1 MLNQQLQ
8 SSLNDAFT
16 YAHELSHE
24 FVTLE
29 HLLLVLLENPQVTE
43 ILDACNGN
51 IESLKEDLLMY
62 IHESNDE
69 IENEADL
76 NVQPT
81 LGFQRVIQRAIY
93 QVQSSGQDE
102 VTGGHIIVSMYSE
115 PESQAVY
122 LLEQQK
128 IDRLDVVTYMSHGMS
143 DDSFENVMA
152 LIEREPAQAPQVTMR
167 SEADIPSALSDYIG
181 GSLKDI
187 KWRPIG
193 LGVKQSLLKTS
204 GNSTARLLYIPAGT
218 AVPHHSHNGNELTL
232 VLKGAFEDEVSRF
245 GPGDVEMAD
254 EDLDHQPI
262 AVEGEDCICLA
273 VTDAPLKFQTLLH
286 KLVQPFLK
294 I

>member
-1 MLNQQLQ
+1 MK
-8 SSLNDAFT
+8 NDNKIK
-16 YAHELSHE
+16 HHLS
-24 FVTLE
+24 
-29 HLLLVLLENPQVTE
+29 
-43 ILDACNGN
+43 
-51 IESLKEDLLMY
+51 EDLLRRYSNGTLCEAFSLAVATHISMCDDCRAAL
-62 IHESNDE
+62 ESY
-69 IENEADL
+69 EAM
-76 NVQPT
+76 
-81 LGFQRVIQRAIY
+81 
-93 QVQSSGQDE
+93 
-102 VTGGHIIVSMYSE
+102 GGALLDVSE
-115 PESQAVY
+115 PE
-122 LLEQQK
+122 E
-128 IDRLDVVTYMSHGMS
+128 MG
-143 DDSFENVMA
+143 DDSFESVMA
-152 LIEREPAQAPQVTMR
+152 LIENKPVQITESAEKVE
-167 SEADIPSALSDYIG
+167 SDVPSALSDYIG

-232 VLKGAFEDEVSRF
+232 VLKGAFEDEVARF

-273 VTDAPLKFQTLLH
+273 VTDAPLKFQTFIH

>member
-1 MLNQQLQ
+1 MK
-8 SSLNDAFT
+8 NDNKIK
-16 YAHELSHE
+16 HHLS
-24 FVTLE
+24 
-29 HLLLVLLENPQVTE
+29 
-43 ILDACNGN
+43 
-51 IESLKEDLLMY
+51 EDLLMRY
-62 IHESNDE
+62 SNGTLCEAFSLAVATHISMCDDCRAALESY
-69 IENEADL
+69 EAM
-76 NVQPT
+76 
-81 LGFQRVIQRAIY
+81 
-93 QVQSSGQDE
+93 
-102 VTGGHIIVSMYSE
+102 GG
-115 PESQAVY
+115 A
-122 LLEQQK
+122 L
-128 IDRLDVVTYMSHGMS
+128 LDVS
-143 DDSFENVMA
+143 DPEEMGVDSFESVMA
-152 LIEREPAQAPQVTMR
+152 LIENQPVQITQSAERVESDV
-167 SEADIPSALSDYIG
+167 PSALSDYIG

-232 VLKGAFEDEVSRF
+232 VLKGAFEDEIAHF

-273 VTDAPLKFQTLLH
+273 VTDAPLKFQTFIH

>member
-1 MLNQQLQ
+1 MK
-8 SSLNDAFT
+8 NDNKIK
-16 YAHELSHE
+16 HHLS
-24 FVTLE
+24 
-29 HLLLVLLENPQVTE
+29 
-43 ILDACNGN
+43 
-51 IESLKEDLLMY
+51 EDLLMRY
-62 IHESNDE
+62 SNGTLCEAFSLAVATHISMCDDCRAALESY
-69 IENEADL
+69 EAM
-76 NVQPT
+76 
-81 LGFQRVIQRAIY
+81 
-93 QVQSSGQDE
+93 
-102 VTGGHIIVSMYSE
+102 GGALLDVYE
-115 PESQAVY
+115 PE
-122 LLEQQK
+122 EM
-128 IDRLDVVTYMSHGMS
+128 RN
-143 DDSFENVMA
+143 DSFESVMA
-152 LIEREPAQAPQVTMR
+152 LIENQPIQTTESAEKVD
-167 SEADIPSALSDYIG
+167 SDGPSALSDYIG

-232 VLKGAFEDEVSRF
+232 VLKGAFEDEVARF

-273 VTDAPLKFQTLLH
+273 VTDAPLKFQTFIH

>member
-1 MLNQQLQ
+1 MKN
-8 SSLNDAFT
+8 NNKIK
-16 YAHELSHE
+16 HHLS
-24 FVTLE
+24 
-29 HLLLVLLENPQVTE
+29 
-43 ILDACNGN
+43 
-51 IESLKEDLLMY
+51 EDLLMRY
-62 IHESNDE
+62 SNGTLCEAFSLAVATHISMCDDCRAALESY
-69 IENEADL
+69 EAM
-76 NVQPT
+76 
-81 LGFQRVIQRAIY
+81 
-93 QVQSSGQDE
+93 
-102 VTGGHIIVSMYSE
+102 GG
-115 PESQAVY
+115 A
-122 LLEQQK
+122 L
-128 IDRLDVVTYMSHGMS
+128 LDVS
-143 DDSFENVMA
+143 DPEEMGEDSFESVMA
-152 LIEREPAQAPQVTMR
+152 LIENQPVQITESAEKVE
-167 SEADIPSALSDYIG
+167 SDVPSALSDYIG

-232 VLKGAFEDEVSRF
+232 VLKGAFEDEVARF

-273 VTDAPLKFQTLLH
+273 VTDAPLKFQTFIH

>member
-1 MLNQQLQ
+1 MKNDNKIKHHLSEDILMKYSNGTLCEAF
-8 SSLNDAFT
+8 SLAVATHISMCDDCRSA
-16 YAHELSHE
+16 
-24 FVTLE
+24 LE
-29 HLLLVLLENPQVTE
+29 
-43 ILDACNGN
+43 
-51 IESLKEDLLMY
+51 SY
-62 IHESNDE
+62 
-69 IENEADL
+69 EAM
-76 NVQPT
+76 
-81 LGFQRVIQRAIY
+81 
-93 QVQSSGQDE
+93 
-102 VTGGHIIVSMYSE
+102 GG
-115 PESQAVY
+115 A
-122 LLEQQK
+122 L
-128 IDRLDVVTYMSHGMS
+128 LDVS
-143 DDSFENVMA
+143 DPEEMGVDSFESVMA
-152 LIEREPAQAPQVTMR
+152 LIENQPVQITQSAERVESDV
-167 SEADIPSALSDYIG
+167 PSALSDYIG

-232 VLKGAFEDEVSRF
+232 VLKGAFEDEIARF

-273 VTDAPLKFQTLLH
+273 VTDAPLKFQTFIH

>member
-1 MLNQQLQ
+1 MK
-8 SSLNDAFT
+8 NDNKIK
-16 YAHELSHE
+16 HHLS
-24 FVTLE
+24 
-29 HLLLVLLENPQVTE
+29 
-43 ILDACNGN
+43 
-51 IESLKEDLLMY
+51 EDLLMRY
-62 IHESNDE
+62 SNGTLCEAFSLAVATHISMCDDCRAALESY
-69 IENEADL
+69 EAM
-76 NVQPT
+76 
-81 LGFQRVIQRAIY
+81 
-93 QVQSSGQDE
+93 
-102 VTGGHIIVSMYSE
+102 GG
-115 PESQAVY
+115 A
-122 LLEQQK
+122 L
-128 IDRLDVVTYMSHGMS
+128 LDVSDPEEMG
-143 DDSFENVMA
+143 DDSFESVMA
-152 LIEREPAQAPQVTMR
+152 LIRNQPGQITESAEKVE
-167 SEADIPSALSDYIG
+167 SDVPSALSDYIG

-232 VLKGAFEDEVSRF
+232 VLKGAFEDEVARF

-273 VTDAPLKFQTLLH
+273 VTDAPLKFQTFIH

>member
-1 MLNQQLQ
+1 MK
-8 SSLNDAFT
+8 NDNKIK
-16 YAHELSHE
+16 HHLS
-24 FVTLE
+24 
-29 HLLLVLLENPQVTE
+29 
-43 ILDACNGN
+43 
-51 IESLKEDLLMY
+51 EDLLMKY
-62 IHESNDE
+62 SNGTLCEAFSLAVATHISMCDDCRAALESY
-69 IENEADL
+69 EAM
-76 NVQPT
+76 
-81 LGFQRVIQRAIY
+81 
-93 QVQSSGQDE
+93 
-102 VTGGHIIVSMYSE
+102 GG
-115 PESQAVY
+115 A
-122 LLEQQK
+122 L
-128 IDRLDVVTYMSHGMS
+128 LDVS
-143 DDSFENVMA
+143 DPEEMGVDSFESVMA
-152 LIEREPAQAPQVTMR
+152 LIENQPVQITQSAERVESDV
-167 SEADIPSALSDYIG
+167 PSALSDYIG

-232 VLKGAFEDEVSRF
+232 VLKGAFEDEIARF

-273 VTDAPLKFQTLLH
+273 VTDAPLKFQTFMH

>member
-1 MLNQQLQ
+1 MKKH
-8 SSLNDAFT
+8 DIK
-16 YAHELSHE
+16 HHLSKE
-24 FVTLE
+24 
-29 HLLLVLLENPQVTE
+29 LLLAYSAGQLEEGFSLAIATH
-43 ILDACNGN
+43 ISMCDDCRAAL
-51 IESLKEDLLMY
+51 ESY
-62 IHESNDE
+62 
-69 IENEADL
+69 EAM
-76 NVQPT
+76 
-81 LGFQRVIQRAIY
+81 
-93 QVQSSGQDE
+93 
-102 VTGGHIIVSMYSE
+102 GG
-115 PESQAVY
+115 A
-122 LLEQQK
+122 L
-128 IDRLDVVTYMSHGMS
+128 LDVSDPEEMG
-143 DDSFENVMA
+143 DDSFESVMA
-152 LIEREPAQAPQVTMR
+152 LIENQPVQITESAEKVE
-167 SEADIPSALSDYIG
+167 SDVPSALSDYIG

-232 VLKGAFEDEVSRF
+232 VLKGAFEDEVARF

-273 VTDAPLKFQTLLH
+273 VTDAPLKFQTFIH

>member
-1 MLNQQLQ
+1 MK
-8 SSLNDAFT
+8 NDNKIK
-16 YAHELSHE
+16 HHLS
-24 FVTLE
+24 
-29 HLLLVLLENPQVTE
+29 
-43 ILDACNGN
+43 
-51 IESLKEDLLMY
+51 EDLLMRY
-62 IHESNDE
+62 SNGTLCEAFSLAVATHISMCDDCRAALESY
-69 IENEADL
+69 EAM
-76 NVQPT
+76 
-81 LGFQRVIQRAIY
+81 
-93 QVQSSGQDE
+93 
-102 VTGGHIIVSMYSE
+102 GG
-115 PESQAVY
+115 A
-122 LLEQQK
+122 L
-128 IDRLDVVTYMSHGMS
+128 LDVS
-143 DDSFENVMA
+143 DPEEMGVDSFESVMA
-152 LIEREPAQAPQVTMR
+152 LIENQPVQNTEI
-167 SEADIPSALSDYIG
+167 SERVESDVPLALSDYIG

-232 VLKGAFEDEVSRF
+232 VLKGAFEDEIARF

-273 VTDAPLKFQTLLH
+273 VTDAPLKFQTFIH

>member
-1 MLNQQLQ
+1 MKNDNKIKHHLSEDILMRYSNGTLCEAF
-8 SSLNDAFT
+8 SLAVATHISMCDDCRA
-16 YAHELSHE
+16 A
-24 FVTLE
+24 LE
-29 HLLLVLLENPQVTE
+29 
-43 ILDACNGN
+43 
-51 IESLKEDLLMY
+51 SY
-62 IHESNDE
+62 
-69 IENEADL
+69 EAM
-76 NVQPT
+76 
-81 LGFQRVIQRAIY
+81 
-93 QVQSSGQDE
+93 
-102 VTGGHIIVSMYSE
+102 GG
-115 PESQAVY
+115 A
-122 LLEQQK
+122 L
-128 IDRLDVVTYMSHGMS
+128 LDVS
-143 DDSFENVMA
+143 DPEEMGVDSFESVMA
-152 LIEREPAQAPQVTMR
+152 LIENQPVQITQSAERVESDV
-167 SEADIPSALSDYIG
+167 PSALSDYIG

-232 VLKGAFEDEVSRF
+232 VLKGAFEDEIARF

-273 VTDAPLKFQTLLH
+273 VTDAPLKFQTFMH

>member
-1 MLNQQLQ
+1 MK
-8 SSLNDAFT
+8 NDNKIK
-16 YAHELSHE
+16 HHLS
-24 FVTLE
+24 
-29 HLLLVLLENPQVTE
+29 
-43 ILDACNGN
+43 
-51 IESLKEDLLMY
+51 EDLLMRY
-62 IHESNDE
+62 SNGTLCEAFSLAVATHISMCDDCRAALESY
-69 IENEADL
+69 EAM
-76 NVQPT
+76 
-81 LGFQRVIQRAIY
+81 
-93 QVQSSGQDE
+93 
-102 VTGGHIIVSMYSE
+102 GG
-115 PESQAVY
+115 A
-122 LLEQQK
+122 L
-128 IDRLDVVTYMSHGMS
+128 LDVSDPEEMG
-143 DDSFENVMA
+143 DDSFASVMA
-152 LIEREPAQAPQVTMR
+152 LIENKPVQITESVEKVE
-167 SEADIPSALSDYIG
+167 SDVPSALSDYIG

-232 VLKGAFEDEVSRF
+232 VLKGAFEDEVARF

-273 VTDAPLKFQTLLH
+273 VTDAPLKFQTFIH